1 MKKLSIYFKK
11 ETLKNLHMFQACYYL
26 SGKDPSNSPKISE
39 ILDVMISFE
48 LDLLKGTPD
57 EKSKLKTFF
66 SSRSTEIK
74 DVKESTLGEKLDSVS
89 IKEEI
94 EPEDYSEIR
103 FESETTSEID
113 RFLYVVADNIERELE
128 EVINMTSYKGSPA
141 SIVRDIAENFFFED
155 GQRTAGYLHLFS
167 KTYVGFL
174 YSLDLRASFFFAMA
188 YDGLI
193 TIDEFVKQ
201 TNNGITISVVRQIV
215 LEEAKITEFRK
226 YLRVNRLKETLLS
239 VKDLGN
245 YVFLINRK
253 SYWKNYFKFY
263 DRGRNFNYI
272 QAYIGYHMLLGFK
285 NFYKYYLGI
294 PTPVEMFINFKRVS
308 LTKPGNLLNEIEKAL
323 IFSKK
328 LNSAI

>member
-11 ETLKNLHMFQACYYL
+11 ETLKNLHRLQACYTL
-26 SGKDPSNSPKISE
+26 SGKDPARAPKISE
-39 ILDVMISFE
+39 ILDAMISFE
-48 LDLLKGTPD
+48 LNILRNIPD
-57 EKSKLKTFF
+57 EKSNLRVFF
-66 SSRSTEIK
+66 SDKRFEMKDIK
-74 DVKESTLGEKLDSVS
+74 DFALSDKLDSLT
-89 IKEEI
+89 IEEEI
-94 EPEDYSEIR
+94 GVDDNSEIR
-103 FESETTSEID
+103 FESETSSEID

-141 SIVRDIAENFFFED
+141 SIVRDIAEKFFFED